1 MFIVPITQMP
11 SIGSISDVSKAVQKN
26 TEGTGMPFEKIFEQA
41 IQQTKETQEVS
52 DRYAYDLAM
61 GNVDDLHNISIASA
75 KASAAMELTV
85 QLTTRA
91 VNAYNEIIR
100 MQI

>member
-1 MFIVPITQMP
+1 MFIVPISQMP
-11 SIGSISDVSKAVQKN
+11 SIGSISTPNGATQQN
-26 TEGTGMPFEKIFEQA
+26 IEGSGSSFGKIFEQA
-41 IQQTKETQEVS
+41 IQHVRETQEVS
-52 DRYAYDLAM
+52 DQYAYDLAM
-61 GNVDDLHNISIASA
+61 GNTDDLHNISIASA

-85 QLTTRA
+85 QLTSRA